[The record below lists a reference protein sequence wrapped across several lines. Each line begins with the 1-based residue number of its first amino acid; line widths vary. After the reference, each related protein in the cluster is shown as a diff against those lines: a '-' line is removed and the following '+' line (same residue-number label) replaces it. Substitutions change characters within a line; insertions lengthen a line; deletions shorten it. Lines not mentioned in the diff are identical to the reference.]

1 VTWLTALSARRRTAW
16 IVIALAI
23 AVIGL
28 VFASP
33 VPDPAAPDS
42 SSGLSA
48 GVQSVQV
55 EKLQQQLPSADVEPA
70 LVVASRTDGG
80 RLTSADTEALNQR
93 IAAVRSMAAG
103 GQVPPAQVSDD
114 GTVSMVIVPLSTAG
128 GDEQTNA
135 EVVALRAAL
144 ARDLPGDVRI
154 QVTGG
159 PGFVADFTKVFDG
172 ADTTLLLVTASVVA
186 LLLLITY
193 RSPVL
198 WIIPLLIVGAAE
210 QVTIRLV
217 ELVLPR
223 LDLATDGSTTGI
235 TSVLVFGAATDYALL
250 LIARYREQLRRCD
263 SRFEAMGTALRR
275 TTGAILASG
284 GTVIL
289 AVLTLTLASVESN
302 RALGVAA
309 AIGVAV
315 AVVSA
320 LVVLPC
326 ALVLGGRGL
335 FWPFVPRV
343 GTAATEGRL
352 WGRLGQVVA
361 ARPRLVAGS
370 GLLVL
375 AVLAACV
382 PGVRIG
388 LSETEQF
395 RVKPEAVLGAQTLAR
410 AFPAGA
416 TAPVAITTVPS
427 KATRVAEV
435 AAAVPGVVSA
445 TPGEKTADVAEVD
458 VVLRA
463 EPATEASYTAIQQLR
478 RATAAIPGA
487 EAKVGGSIASDLDVK
502 DAQQRDRDLI
512 IPLILALVALVLV
525 ILLRSLLAPL
535 LLMLTVVATYFASL
549 GASWLLFRH
558 VFAFPALDD
567 SVLLLSFLFLVALGV
582 DYNIFL
588 VTRAREEAATA
599 GTRDGMLIALRVTGG
614 VITSA
619 GILLAAVFAVLGVL
633 PLLVLTQIG
642 IIVCVG
648 VLLDTLLVR
657 TVIVPALAFTL
668 GERFWW
674 PNRITPRPAAPRP
687 PEPEEAGPEPAGPD
701 HRPARPAAAQ
711 P

>member
-1 VTWLTALSARRRTAW
+1 MLTALSARRRTAW
-16 IVIALAI
+16 TVIALAI
-23 AVIGL
+23 GVIGL
-28 VFASP
+28 VFALP
-33 VPDPAAPDS
+33 VPDPAEPDS

-48 GVQSVQV
+48 EVESVQV

-70 LVVASRTDGG
+70 LVVVSRVDAG
-80 RLTSADTEALNQR
+80 RLTSADTQVLDQR
-93 IAAVRSMAAG
+93 IAAVRSLAVG
-103 GQVPPAQVSDD
+103 GQVPPAQISDD
-114 GTVSMVIVPLSTAG
+114 GTVALFLVPLSTAD
-128 GDEQTNA
+128 GDEATNA
-135 EVVALRAAL
+135 EVVALRSAL
-144 ARDLPGDVRI
+144 VQDLPAELRI

-159 PGFVADFTKVFDG
+159 PAFIADLTKVFEG
-172 ADTTLLLVTASVVA
+172 ADTTLLLVTATVVA

-210 QVTIRLV
+210 QLTIRLA
-217 ELVLPR
+217 ENVLPR
-223 LDLATDGSTTGI
+223 MDLATDGSTTGI

-250 LIARYREQLRRCD
+250 LIARYREQLRHTE
-263 SRFEAMGTALRR
+263 SRFEAMRTALGR
-275 TTGAILASG
+275 TTEAILASG

-289 AVLTLTLASVESN
+289 AVLTLTLASVEGN
-302 RALGVAA
+302 RALGIAA

-315 AVVSA
+315 AMLSA

-326 ALVLGGRGL
+326 ALVLCGRGL
-335 FWPFVPRV
+335 FWPFVPQV
-343 GTAATEGRL
+343 GATATEGRL
-352 WGRLGQVVA
+352 WGRLGTAVA
-361 ARPRLVAGS
+361 ARPRLVAVG
-370 GLLVL
+370 GVLVL
-375 AVLAACV
+375 AVLAS
-382 PGVRIG
+382 GGLGLRIG

-395 RVKPEAVLGAQTLAR
+395 RLKPEAVLGAETLAR

-416 TAPVAITTVPS
+416 TAPVAITTVPAS
-427 KATRVAEV
+427 AAQVASA

-445 TPGEKTADVAEVD
+445 TAGEKTATIAEVD

-463 EPATEASYTAIQQLR
+463 EPGTPASYTAIRELR

-487 EAKVGGSIASDLDVK
+487 EAKVGGTVAGDLDLK
-502 DAQQRDRDLI
+502 QAQQRDRDLI
-512 IPLILALVALVLV
+512 IPLILVLVAAVLV
-525 ILLRSLLAPL
+525 VLLRALLAPL
-535 LLMLTVVATYFASL
+535 LLMITVIASYFASL

-558 VFAFPALDD
+558 VFGFPALDE

-588 VTRAREEAATA
+588 VTRAREEAAGA
-599 GTRDGMLIALRVTGG
+599 GTRDGMLTALRVTGG

-642 IIVCVG
+642 IIVGIG

-674 PNRITPRPAAPRP
+674 PTHPRP
-687 PEPEEAGPEPAGPD
+687 
-701 HRPARPAAAQ
+701 HL
-711 P
+711 